1 MKRIIMTLALVAIA
15 CLSFSEVQAQA
26 ITIDVN
32 GIKFNED
39 YDAENTVSVSPI
51 VRVKKKKT
59 STALYIGKSARSTI
73 PAFEIGWNVLS
84 NVNYAPYQGLDTG
97 DFLDL
102 NNWKSTQVT
111 VNLCSASACITAIGI
126 STAIGLRFNNYRL
139 DDNLTLAKSGGL
151 IMPIP
156 TEGLYDRSAK
166 KSKFTTAAL
175 HIPVEL
181 QFGNPRRFAFSI
193 GGYLDMIINN
203 HTKIKYYG
211 GHKDKTWNYPT
222 NFLQAGARARLSFH
236 NFSIFCA
243 YQPTQLFKTGR
254 GPEAQQW
261 TIGIG
266 L

>member
-1 MKRIIMTLALVAIA
+1 MKRIIFTLALVAIA
-15 CLSFSEVQAQA
+15 CLSYSEAQA
-26 ITIDVN
+26 PAFTIDAT
-32 GIKFNED
+32 GIKFNEN
-39 YDAENTVSVSPI
+39 YDTESTVSVSPI
-51 VRVKKKKT
+51 VRVKKKKN
-59 STALYIGKSARSTI
+59 STALYLGKSARSTI

-84 NVNYAPYQGLDTG
+84 NVNYAPYAGLNTG

-102 NNWKSTQVT
+102 HNWKSTHVT
-111 VNLCSASACITAIGI
+111 LNLCSASACNTAIGI
-126 STAIGLRFNNYRL
+126 STAIGLKFNNYRL
-139 DDNLTLAKSGGL
+139 DESITLAKGDL
-151 IMPIP
+151 IMPVP
-156 TEGLYDRSAK
+156 TEGMHHRAAK

-181 QFGNPRRFAFSI
+181 QFGNPRRFAFSV
-193 GGYLDMIINN
+193 GGYLDMMINN
-203 HTKIKYYG
+203 HTKIKYHG

-222 NFLQAGARARLSFH
+222 NFLQAGARARLTFH

-254 GPEAQQW
+254 GPEVQQW

>member
-1 MKRIIMTLALVAIA
+1 MKRIIFTLALVAIA
-15 CLSFSEVQAQA
+15 CLSYCEAQAQA
-26 ITIDVN
+26 FTIDAT
-32 GIKFNED
+32 GIKFNEN
-39 YDAENTVSVSPI
+39 YDTESTVSVSPI
-51 VRVKKKKT
+51 VRVKKKKN
-59 STALYIGKSARSTI
+59 STALYLGKSARSTI

-84 NVNYAPYQGLDTG
+84 NVNYAPYAGLNTG

-102 NNWKSTQVT
+102 RNWKSTQVT
-111 VNLCSASACITAIGI
+111 LNLCSASACNTAIGI

-139 DDNLTLAKSGGL
+139 DESLTLAKGSL

-156 TEGLYDRSAK
+156 TEGMHHHAAK

-181 QFGNPRRFAFSI
+181 QFGNPRRFAFSV
-193 GGYLDMIINN
+193 GGYLDMMINN
-203 HTKIKYYG
+203 HTKIKYHG

-222 NFLQAGARARLSFH
+222 NFLQAGARARLTFH

>member
-1 MKRIIMTLALVAIA
+1 MKRIIFTLALVAIV
-15 CLSFSEVQAQA
+15 CLSYSEAQAQA
-26 ITIDVN
+26 FTIDAT
-32 GIKFNED
+32 GIKFNEN
-39 YDAENTVSVSPI
+39 YDTESTVSVSPI
-51 VRVKKKKT
+51 VRVKKKKN
-59 STALYIGKSARSTI
+59 STALYLGKSARSTI

-84 NVNYAPYQGLDTG
+84 NVNYAPYAGLNTG

-102 NNWKSTQVT
+102 HNWKSTHVT
-111 VNLCSASACITAIGI
+111 LNLCSASACNTAIGI

-139 DDNLTLAKSGGL
+139 DESITLAKGDL
-151 IMPIP
+151 IMPVP
-156 TEGLYDRSAK
+156 TEGMHHRAAK

-181 QFGNPRRFAFSI
+181 QFGNPRRFAFSV
-193 GGYLDMIINN
+193 GGYLDMMINN
-203 HTKIKYYG
+203 HTKIKYHG

-222 NFLQAGARARLSFH
+222 NFLQAGARARLTFH

>member
-1 MKRIIMTLALVAIA
+1 MKRIIFTLALVAIT
-15 CLSFSEVQAQA
+15 CLSFSEAQAQA
-26 ITIDVN
+26 FTIDAT
-32 GIKFNED
+32 GIKFNEN
-39 YDAENTVSVSPI
+39 YDTESTVSVSPI
-51 VRVKKKKT
+51 VRVKKKKN
-59 STALYIGKSARSTI
+59 STALYLGKSARSTI

-84 NVNYAPYQGLDTG
+84 NVNYAPYAGLDTG

-102 NNWKSTQVT
+102 HNWKSTHVT
-111 VNLCSASACITAIGI
+111 LNLCSASACNTTIGI
-126 STAIGLRFNNYRL
+126 STAIGLKFNNYRL
-139 DDNLTLAKSGGL
+139 DESITLAKGDL

-156 TEGLYDRSAK
+156 TEGMHHRSAK

-181 QFGNPRRFAFSI
+181 QFGNPRRFAFSV
-193 GGYLDMIINN
+193 GGYVDMMINN
-203 HTKIKYYG
+203 HTKIKYHG

-222 NFLQAGARARLSFH
+222 NFLQAGARARLTFH

-254 GPEAQQW
+254 GPEVQQW

>member
-1 MKRIIMTLALVAIA
+1 MKRIIFTLALVAIV
-15 CLSFSEVQAQA
+15 CLSYSEAQAQA
-26 ITIDVN
+26 FTIDAA
-32 GIKFNED
+32 GIKFNEN
-39 YDAENTVSVSPI
+39 YDTESTVSVSPI
-51 VRVKKKKT
+51 VRVKKKKN
-59 STALYIGKSARSTI
+59 STALYLGKSARSTI

-84 NVNYAPYQGLDTG
+84 NVNYAPYAGLNTG

-102 NNWKSTQVT
+102 HNWKSTHVT
-111 VNLCSASACITAIGI
+111 LNLCSASACNTAIGI

-139 DDNLTLAKSGGL
+139 DESLTLAKGSL
-151 IMPIP
+151 IMPVP
-156 TEGLYDRSAK
+156 TEGMHHRAAK

-181 QFGNPRRFAFSI
+181 QFGNPRRFAFSV
-193 GGYLDMIINN
+193 GGYLDMMINN
-203 HTKIKYYG
+203 HTKIKYHG

-222 NFLQAGARARLSFH
+222 NFLQAGARARLTFH

>member
-1 MKRIIMTLALVAIA
+1 MKRIIFTLALVAIA
-15 CLSFSEVQAQA
+15 CLSYCEAQAQA
-26 ITIDVN
+26 FTIDAT
-32 GIKFNED
+32 GIKFNEN
-39 YDAENTVSVSPI
+39 YDTESTVSVSPI
-51 VRVKKKKT
+51 VRVKKKKN
-59 STALYIGKSARSTI
+59 STALYLGKSARSTI

-84 NVNYAPYQGLDTG
+84 NVNYAPYAGMGTG

-102 NNWKSTQVT
+102 RNWKSTQVT
-111 VNLCSASACITAIGI
+111 LNLCSASACNTAIGI

-139 DDNLTLAKSGGL
+139 DESLTLAKGSL

-156 TEGLYDRSAK
+156 TEGMHHHAAK

-181 QFGNPRRFAFSI
+181 QFGNPRRFAFSV
-193 GGYLDMIINN
+193 GGYLDMMINN
-203 HTKIKYYG
+203 HTKIKYHG

-222 NFLQAGARARLSFH
+222 NFLQAGARARLTFH

>member
-1 MKRIIMTLALVAIA
+1 MKRIIFTLALVAIA
-15 CLSFSEVQAQA
+15 CLSYSEAQAQA
-26 ITIDVN
+26 FTIDAT
-32 GIKFNED
+32 GIKFNEN
-39 YDAENTVSVSPI
+39 YDTESTVSVSPI
-51 VRVKKKKT
+51 VRVKKKKN
-59 STALYIGKSARSTI
+59 STALYLGKSARSTI

-84 NVNYAPYQGLDTG
+84 NVNYAPYAGLNTG

-102 NNWKSTQVT
+102 HNWKSTHVT
-111 VNLCSASACITAIGI
+111 LTLCSASACNTAICI
-126 STAIGLRFNNYRL
+126 STAIGLKFNNYRL
-139 DDNLTLAKSGGL
+139 DESITLAKGDL
-151 IMPIP
+151 IMPVP
-156 TEGLYDRSAK
+156 TEGMHHRAAK

-181 QFGNPRRFAFSI
+181 QFGNPRRFAFSV
-193 GGYLDMIINN
+193 GGYLDMMINN
-203 HTKIKYYG
+203 HTKIKYHG

-222 NFLQAGARARLSFH
+222 NFLQAGARARLTFH

>member
-1 MKRIIMTLALVAIA
+1 MKRIIFTLALVAIA
-15 CLSFSEVQAQA
+15 CLSYSEVQAQA
-26 ITIDVN
+26 FTIDAT
-32 GIKFNED
+32 GIKFNEN
-39 YDAENTVSVSPI
+39 YDTESTVSVSPI
-51 VRVKKKKT
+51 VRVKKKKN
-59 STALYIGKSARSTI
+59 STALYLGKSARSTI

-84 NVNYAPYQGLDTG
+84 DVNYAPYAGLGTG

-102 NNWKSTQVT
+102 RNWKSTQVT
-111 VNLCSASACITAIGI
+111 LNLCSASACNTAIGI

-139 DDNLTLAKSGGL
+139 DESLTLAKGSL

-156 TEGLYDRSAK
+156 TEGMHHHAAK

-181 QFGNPRRFAFSI
+181 QFGNPRRFAFSV
-193 GGYLDMIINN
+193 GGYLDMMINN
-203 HTKIKYYG
+203 HTKIKYHG

-222 NFLQAGARARLSFH
+222 NFLQAGARARLTFH

>member
-1 MKRIIMTLALVAIA
+1 MKRIIFTLALVAIA
-15 CLSFSEVQAQA
+15 CLSYSEAQAQA
-26 ITIDVN
+26 FTIDAT
-32 GIKFNED
+32 GIKFNEN
-39 YDAENTVSVSPI
+39 YDTESTVSVSPI
-51 VRVKKKKT
+51 VRVKKKN
-59 STALYIGKSARSTI
+59 STALYLGKSARSTI

-84 NVNYAPYQGLDTG
+84 NVNYAPYAGLDTG

-102 NNWKSTQVT
+102 HNWKSTQVT
-111 VNLCSASACITAIGI
+111 LNLCSASACNTAIGI

-139 DDNLTLAKSGGL
+139 DESITLAKGDL
-151 IMPIP
+151 IMPVP
-156 TEGLYDRSAK
+156 TDGMHHRSAK

-181 QFGNPRRFAFSI
+181 QFG
-193 GGYLDMIINN
+193 
-203 HTKIKYYG
+203 KYYG
-211 GHKDKTWNYPT
+211 GHKDKTWNYPA
-222 NFLQAGARARLSFH
+222 NFLQAGARARLTFH

-254 GPEAQQW
+254 GPEVQQW

>member
-1 MKRIIMTLALVAIA
+1 MKRIIFTLALVAIA
-15 CLSFSEVQAQA
+15 CLSYCEAQAQA
-26 ITIDVN
+26 FTIDAT
-32 GIKFNED
+32 GIKFNEN
-39 YDAENTVSVSPI
+39 YDTESTVSVSPI
-51 VRVKKKKT
+51 VRVKKKKN
-59 STALYIGKSARSTI
+59 STALYLGKSARSTI

-84 NVNYAPYQGLDTG
+84 NVNYAPYAGLNTG

-102 NNWKSTQVT
+102 HNWKSTHVT
-111 VNLCSASACITAIGI
+111 LNLCSASACNTAIGI
-126 STAIGLRFNNYRL
+126 STAIGLKFNNYRL
-139 DDNLTLAKSGGL
+139 DESITLAKGDL

-156 TEGLYDRSAK
+156 TEGMHHRAAK

-181 QFGNPRRFAFSI
+181 QFGNPRRFAFSV
-193 GGYLDMIINN
+193 GGYLDMMINN

-222 NFLQAGARARLSFH
+222 NFLQAGARARLTFH

>member
-1 MKRIIMTLALVAIA
+1 MKRIIFTLALVAIV
-15 CLSFSEVQAQA
+15 CLSYSEAQAQA
-26 ITIDVN
+26 FTIDAT
-32 GIKFNED
+32 GIKFNEN
-39 YDAENTVSVSPI
+39 YDTESTVSVSPI
-51 VRVKKKKT
+51 VRVKKKKN
-59 STALYIGKSARSTI
+59 STALYLGKSARSTI

-84 NVNYAPYQGLDTG
+84 NVNYAPYAGLNTG

-102 NNWKSTQVT
+102 HNWKSTHVT
-111 VNLCSASACITAIGI
+111 LNLCSASACNTAIGI
-126 STAIGLRFNNYRL
+126 STAIGLKFNNYRL
-139 DDNLTLAKSGGL
+139 DESITLAKGDL
-151 IMPIP
+151 IMPVP
-156 TEGLYDRSAK
+156 TEGMHHRAAK

-181 QFGNPRRFAFSI
+181 QFGNPRRFAFSV
-193 GGYLDMIINN
+193 GGYLDMMINN
-203 HTKIKYYG
+203 HTKIKYHG

-222 NFLQAGARARLSFH
+222 NFLQAGARARLTFH

>member
-1 MKRIIMTLALVAIA
+1 MKRIIFTLALVAIV
-15 CLSFSEVQAQA
+15 CLSYSEAQAQA
-26 ITIDVN
+26 FTIDAT
-32 GIKFNED
+32 GIKFNEN
-39 YDAENTVSVSPI
+39 YDTESTVSVSPI
-51 VRVKKKKT
+51 VRVKKKKN
-59 STALYIGKSARSTI
+59 STALYLGKSARSTI

-84 NVNYAPYQGLDTG
+84 NVNYAPYAGLNTG

-102 NNWKSTQVT
+102 HNWKSTHVT
-111 VNLCSASACITAIGI
+111 LNLCSASACNTAIGI
-126 STAIGLRFNNYRL
+126 STAIGLKFNNYRL
-139 DDNLTLAKSGGL
+139 DESITLAKGDL
-151 IMPIP
+151 IMPVP
-156 TEGLYDRSAK
+156 TEGMHHRSAK

-181 QFGNPRRFAFSI
+181 QFGNPRRFAFSV
-193 GGYLDMIINN
+193 GGYLDMMINN
-203 HTKIKYYG
+203 HTKIKYHG

-222 NFLQAGARARLSFH
+222 NFLQAGARARLTFH

>member
-1 MKRIIMTLALVAIA
+1 MKRIIFTLALVAIA
-15 CLSFSEVQAQA
+15 CLSYCEAQAQA
-26 ITIDVN
+26 FTIDAT
-32 GIKFNED
+32 GIKFNEN
-39 YDAENTVSVSPI
+39 YDTESTVSVSPI
-51 VRVKKKKT
+51 VRVKKKKN
-59 STALYIGKSARSTI
+59 STALYLGKSARSTI

-84 NVNYAPYQGLDTG
+84 DVNYAPYAGLNTG

-102 NNWKSTQVT
+102 RNWKSTQVT
-111 VNLCSASACITAIGI
+111 LNLCSASACNTAIGI

-139 DDNLTLAKSGGL
+139 DESLTLAKGSL

-156 TEGLYDRSAK
+156 TEGMHHHAAK

-181 QFGNPRRFAFSI
+181 QFGNPRRFAFSV
-193 GGYLDMIINN
+193 GGYLDMMINN
-203 HTKIKYYG
+203 HTKIKYHG

-222 NFLQAGARARLSFH
+222 NFLQAGARARLTFH

>member
-1 MKRIIMTLALVAIA
+1 MKRIIFTLALVAIA
-15 CLSFSEVQAQA
+15 CLGVSEAQAQA
-26 ITIDVN
+26 FTIDAT
-32 GIKFNED
+32 GIKFNEN
-39 YDAENTVSVSPI
+39 YDTERTVSVSPI
-51 VRVKKKKT
+51 VRVKKKKN
-59 STALYIGKSARSTI
+59 STALYLGKSARSTI

-84 NVNYAPYQGLDTG
+84 NVNYAPYAGLNTG

-102 NNWKSTQVT
+102 HNWKSTHVT
-111 VNLCSASACITAIGI
+111 LNLCSASACNTAIGI
-126 STAIGLRFNNYRL
+126 STAIGLKFNNYRL
-139 DDNLTLAKSGGL
+139 DESITLAKGDL
-151 IMPIP
+151 IMPVP
-156 TEGLYDRSAK
+156 TEGMHHRAAK

-181 QFGNPRRFAFSI
+181 QFGNPRRFAFSV
-193 GGYLDMIINN
+193 GGYLDMMINN
-203 HTKIKYYG
+203 HTKIKYHG
-211 GHKDKTWNYPT
+211 GHKDKTWNYPA
-222 NFLQAGARARLSFH
+222 NFLQAGARARLTFH

>member
-1 MKRIIMTLALVAIA
+1 MKRIIFTLALVAIT
-15 CLSFSEVQAQA
+15 CLSVSEAQAQA
-26 ITIDVN
+26 FTIDAT
-32 GIKFNED
+32 GIKFNEN
-39 YDAENTVSVSPI
+39 YDTESTVSVSPI
-51 VRVKKKKT
+51 VRVKKKKS
-59 STALYIGKSARSTI
+59 STALYLGKSARSTI

-84 NVNYAPYQGLDTG
+84 NVNYAPYAGLNTG

-102 NNWKSTQVT
+102 HNWKSTHVT
-111 VNLCSASACITAIGI
+111 LNLCSASACNTAIGI
-126 STAIGLRFNNYRL
+126 STAIGLKFNNYRL
-139 DDNLTLAKSGGL
+139 DESITLAKGDL

-156 TEGLYDRSAK
+156 TEGMHHRSAK

-181 QFGNPRRFAFSI
+181 QFGNPRRFAFSV
-193 GGYLDMIINN
+193 GGYLDMMINN
-203 HTKIKYYG
+203 HTKIKYHG
-211 GHKDKTWNYPT
+211 GHKDKTWNYPV
-222 NFLQAGARARLSFH
+222 NFLQAGARARLTFH

>member
-1 MKRIIMTLALVAIA
+1 MKRIIFTLALVAIT
-15 CLSFSEVQAQA
+15 CLGVSEAQAQA
-26 ITIDVN
+26 FTIDAT
-32 GIKFNED
+32 GIKFNEN
-39 YDAENTVSVSPI
+39 YDTESTVSVSPI
-51 VRVKKKKT
+51 VRVKKKKN
-59 STALYIGKSARSTI
+59 STALYLGKSARSTI

-84 NVNYAPYQGLDTG
+84 NVNYAPYAGLDTG

-102 NNWKSTQVT
+102 HNWKSTQVT
-111 VNLCSASACITAIGI
+111 LNLCSASACNTAIGI

-139 DDNLTLAKSGGL
+139 DESLTLAKGDL

-156 TEGLYDRSAK
+156 TEGMHHRAAK

-181 QFGNPRRFAFSI
+181 QFGNPRRFAFSV
-193 GGYLDMIINN
+193 GGYVDMMINN

-211 GHKDKTWNYPT
+211 GHKDKTWNYPA
-222 NFLQAGARARLSFH
+222 NFLQAGARARLTFH

>member
-1 MKRIIMTLALVAIA
+1 MKRIIFTLALVAIT
-15 CLSFSEVQAQA
+15 CLSFSEAQAQA
-26 ITIDVN
+26 FTIDAT
-32 GIKFNED
+32 GIKFNEN
-39 YDAENTVSVSPI
+39 YDTERTVSVSPI
-51 VRVKKKKT
+51 VRVKKKKN
-59 STALYIGKSARSTI
+59 STALYLGKSARSTI
-73 PAFEIGWNVLS
+73 PAFEIGWNALS
-84 NVNYAPYQGLDTG
+84 NVNYAPYAGLNTG

-102 NNWKSTQVT
+102 HNWKSTHVT
-111 VNLCSASACITAIGI
+111 LNLCSASACNTAIGI
-126 STAIGLRFNNYRL
+126 STAIGLKFNNYRL
-139 DDNLTLAKSGGL
+139 DESITLAKGDL

-156 TEGLYDRSAK
+156 TEGMHHRAAK

-181 QFGNPRRFAFSI
+181 QFGNPRRFAFSV
-193 GGYLDMIINN
+193 GGYLDMMINN
-203 HTKIKYYG
+203 HTKIKYHG

-222 NFLQAGARARLSFH
+222 NFLQAGARARLTFH

-254 GPEAQQW
+254 GPEVQQW

>member
-1 MKRIIMTLALVAIA
+1 MKRIIFTLALVAIT
-15 CLSFSEVQAQA
+15 CLSVSEAQAQA
-26 ITIDVN
+26 FTIDAT
-32 GIKFNED
+32 GIKFNEN
-39 YDAENTVSVSPI
+39 YDTESTVSVSPI
-51 VRVKKKKT
+51 VRVKKKKN
-59 STALYIGKSARSTI
+59 STALYLGKSARSTI

-84 NVNYAPYQGLDTG
+84 NVNYAPYAGLNTG

-102 NNWKSTQVT
+102 HNWKSTHVT
-111 VNLCSASACITAIGI
+111 LNLCSASACNTAIGI

-139 DDNLTLAKSGGL
+139 DESITLAKGDL

-156 TEGLYDRSAK
+156 TEGMHHRAAK

-181 QFGNPRRFAFSI
+181 QFGNPRRFAISV
-193 GGYLDMIINN
+193 GGYVDMMINN

-211 GHKDKTWNYPT
+211 GHKDKTWNYPA
-222 NFLQAGARARLSFH
+222 NFLQAGARARLTFH

-254 GPEAQQW
+254 GPEVQQW

>member
-1 MKRIIMTLALVAIA
+1 MKRIIFTLALVAIA
-15 CLSFSEVQAQA
+15 CLNYSEAQAQA
-26 ITIDVN
+26 FTIDAT
-32 GIKFNED
+32 GIKFNEN
-39 YDAENTVSVSPI
+39 YDTESTVSVSPI
-51 VRVKKKKT
+51 VRVKKKKN
-59 STALYIGKSARSTI
+59 STALYLGKSARSTI
-73 PAFEIGWNVLS
+73 PAFEIGWNALS
-84 NVNYAPYQGLDTG
+84 NVNYAPYAGLNTG

-102 NNWKSTQVT
+102 HNWESTHVT
-111 VNLCSASACITAIGI
+111 LNLCSASACNTAIGI
-126 STAIGLRFNNYRL
+126 STAIGLKFNNYRL
-139 DDNLTLAKSGGL
+139 DESITLAKGDL

-156 TEGLYDRSAK
+156 TEGMHHRAAK

-181 QFGNPRRFAFSI
+181 QFGNPRRFAFSV
-193 GGYLDMIINN
+193 GGYLDMMINN
-203 HTKIKYYG
+203 HTKIKYHG

-222 NFLQAGARARLSFH
+222 NFLQAGARARLTFH

-254 GPEAQQW
+254 GPEVQQW

>member
-1 MKRIIMTLALVAIA
+1 MKRIIFTLALVAIA
-15 CLSFSEVQAQA
+15 CLSYSEAQAQA
-26 ITIDVN
+26 FTIDAT
-32 GIKFNED
+32 GIKFNEN
-39 YDAENTVSVSPI
+39 YDTESTVSVSPI
-51 VRVKKKKT
+51 VRVKKKHN
-59 STALYIGKSARSTI
+59 STALYLGKSARSTI

-84 NVNYAPYQGLDTG
+84 NVNYAPYAGLDTG

-102 NNWKSTQVT
+102 HNWKSTHVT
-111 VNLCSASACITAIGI
+111 LNLCSASACNTAIGI
-126 STAIGLRFNNYRL
+126 STAIGLKFNNYRL
-139 DDNLTLAKSGGL
+139 DESITLAKGDL
-151 IMPIP
+151 IMPVP
-156 TEGLYDRSAK
+156 TEGMHHRAAK
-166 KSKFTTAAL
+166 KSKFTTAAM

-181 QFGNPRRFAFSI
+181 QFGNPRRFAFSV
-193 GGYLDMIINN
+193 GGYLDMMINN
-203 HTKIKYYG
+203 HTKIKYHG

-222 NFLQAGARARLSFH
+222 NFLQAGARARLTFH

>member
-1 MKRIIMTLALVAIA
+1 MKRIIFTLALVAIV
-15 CLSFSEVQAQA
+15 CLSYSEAQAQA
-26 ITIDVN
+26 FTIDAT
-32 GIKFNED
+32 GIKFNEN
-39 YDAENTVSVSPI
+39 YDTESTVSVSPI
-51 VRVKKKKT
+51 VRVKKKKN
-59 STALYIGKSARSTI
+59 STALYLGKSARSTI

-84 NVNYAPYQGLDTG
+84 NVNYAPYAGLNTG

-102 NNWKSTQVT
+102 HNWKSTHVT
-111 VNLCSASACITAIGI
+111 LNLCSASACNTAIGI

-139 DDNLTLAKSGGL
+139 DESITLAKGDL
-151 IMPIP
+151 IMPVP
-156 TEGLYDRSAK
+156 TEGMHHRTAK

-181 QFGNPRRFAFSI
+181 QFGNPRRFAFSV
-193 GGYLDMIINN
+193 GGYLDMMINN

-211 GHKDKTWNYPT
+211 GHKDKTWNYPA
-222 NFLQAGARARLSFH
+222 NFLQAGARARLTFH

-254 GPEAQQW
+254 GPEVQQW

>member
-1 MKRIIMTLALVAIA
+1 MKRIIFTLALVAIT
-15 CLSFSEVQAQA
+15 CLSYSEAQAQA
-26 ITIDVN
+26 FTIDAT
-32 GIKFNED
+32 GIKFNEN
-39 YDAENTVSVSPI
+39 YDTESTVSVSPI
-51 VRVKKKKT
+51 VRVKKKKN
-59 STALYIGKSARSTI
+59 STALYLGKSARSTI

-84 NVNYAPYQGLDTG
+84 DVNYAPYAGLDTG

-102 NNWKSTQVT
+102 HNWKSTHVT
-111 VNLCSASACITAIGI
+111 LNLCSASACNTAIGI
-126 STAIGLRFNNYRL
+126 STALGLKFNNYRL
-139 DDNLTLAKSGGL
+139 DESITLAKGDL
-151 IMPIP
+151 IMPVP
-156 TEGLYDRSAK
+156 TEGMHHRSAK

-181 QFGNPRRFAFSI
+181 QFGNPRRFAFSV
-193 GGYLDMIINN
+193 GGYVDMMINN

-211 GHKDKTWNYPT
+211 GHKDKTWNYPA
-222 NFLQAGARARLSFH
+222 NFLQAGARARLTFH

-254 GPEAQQW
+254 GPEVQQW

>member
-1 MKRIIMTLALVAIA
+1 MKRIIFTLALVAIA
-15 CLSFSEVQAQA
+15 CLSYCEAQAQA
-26 ITIDVN
+26 FTIDAT
-32 GIKFNED
+32 GIKFNEN
-39 YDAENTVSVSPI
+39 YDTESTVSVSPI
-51 VRVKKKKT
+51 VRVKKKKN
-59 STALYIGKSARSTI
+59 STALYLGKSARSTI

-84 NVNYAPYQGLDTG
+84 DVNYAPYAGLDTG

-102 NNWKSTQVT
+102 RNWKSTQVT
-111 VNLCSASACITAIGI
+111 LNLCSASACNTAIGI

-139 DDNLTLAKSGGL
+139 DESLTLAKGSL

-156 TEGLYDRSAK
+156 TEGMHHHAAK

-181 QFGNPRRFAFSI
+181 QFGNPRRFAFSV
-193 GGYLDMIINN
+193 GGYLDMMINN
-203 HTKIKYYG
+203 HTKIKYHG

-222 NFLQAGARARLSFH
+222 NFLQAGARARLTFH

-254 GPEAQQW
+254 GPEVQQW

>member
-1 MKRIIMTLALVAIA
+1 MKRIIFTLALVAIA
-15 CLSFSEVQAQA
+15 CLSYCEAQAQA
-26 ITIDVN
+26 FTIDAT
-32 GIKFNED
+32 GIKFNEN
-39 YDAENTVSVSPI
+39 YDTESTVSVSPI
-51 VRVKKKKT
+51 VRVKKKKN
-59 STALYIGKSARSTI
+59 STALYLGKSARSTI

-84 NVNYAPYQGLDTG
+84 NVNYAPYAGLNTG

-102 NNWKSTQVT
+102 HNWKSTHVT
-111 VNLCSASACITAIGI
+111 LNLCSASACNTAIGI
-126 STAIGLRFNNYRL
+126 STAIGLKFNNYRL
-139 DDNLTLAKSGGL
+139 DESITLAKGDL

-156 TEGLYDRSAK
+156 TEGMHHRAAK

-181 QFGNPRRFAFSI
+181 QFGNPRRFAFSV
-193 GGYLDMIINN
+193 GGYLDMMINN
-203 HTKIKYYG
+203 HTKIKYHG

-222 NFLQAGARARLSFH
+222 NFLQAGARARLTFH

>member
-1 MKRIIMTLALVAIA
+1 M
-15 CLSFSEVQAQA
+15 
-26 ITIDVN
+26 
-32 GIKFNED
+32 
-39 YDAENTVSVSPI
+39 
-51 VRVKKKKT
+51 
-59 STALYIGKSARSTI
+59 
-73 PAFEIGWNVLS
+73 
-84 NVNYAPYQGLDTG
+84 NYAPYAGLNTG

-102 NNWKSTQVT
+102 HNWKSTHVT
-111 VNLCSASACITAIGI
+111 LNLCSASACNTAIGI

-139 DDNLTLAKSGGL
+139 DESITLAKGDL
-151 IMPIP
+151 IMPVP
-156 TEGLYDRSAK
+156 TEGMHHRSAK

-181 QFGNPRRFAFSI
+181 QFGNPRRFAFSV
-193 GGYLDMIINN
+193 GGYVDMMINN
-203 HTKIKYYG
+203 HTKIKYHG

-222 NFLQAGARARLSFH
+222 NFLQAGARARLTFH

-254 GPEAQQW
+254 GPEVQQW

>member
-1 MKRIIMTLALVAIA
+1 MKRIIFTLALVAIA
-15 CLSFSEVQAQA
+15 CLSYSEVQAQA
-26 ITIDVN
+26 FTIDAT
-32 GIKFNED
+32 GIKFNEN
-39 YDAENTVSVSPI
+39 YDTESTVSVSPI
-51 VRVKKKKT
+51 VRVKKKKN
-59 STALYIGKSARSTI
+59 STALYLGKSARSTI

-84 NVNYAPYQGLDTG
+84 NVNYAPYAGLNTG

-102 NNWKSTQVT
+102 HNWKSTHVT
-111 VNLCSASACITAIGI
+111 LNLCSASACNTAIGI

-139 DDNLTLAKSGGL
+139 DESITLAKGSL

-156 TEGLYDRSAK
+156 TEGMHHQAAK

-181 QFGNPRRFAFSI
+181 QFGNPRRFAFSV
-193 GGYLDMIINN
+193 GGYLDMMINN
-203 HTKIKYYG
+203 HTKIKYHG

-222 NFLQAGARARLSFH
+222 NFLQAGARARLTFH

-254 GPEAQQW
+254 GPEVQQW

>member
-1 MKRIIMTLALVAIA
+1 MKRIIFTLALVAIT
-15 CLSFSEVQAQA
+15 CLSFSEAQAQA
-26 ITIDVN
+26 FTIDAT
-32 GIKFNED
+32 GIKFNEN
-39 YDAENTVSVSPI
+39 YDTESTVSVSPI
-51 VRVKKKKT
+51 VRVKKKKN
-59 STALYIGKSARSTI
+59 STALYLGKSARSTI

-84 NVNYAPYQGLDTG
+84 NVNYAPYAGMDTG

-102 NNWKSTQVT
+102 HNWKSTHVT
-111 VNLCSASACITAIGI
+111 LNLCSASACNTAIGI
-126 STAIGLRFNNYRL
+126 STAIGLKFNNYRL
-139 DDNLTLAKSGGL
+139 DESITLAKGDL
-151 IMPIP
+151 IMPVP
-156 TEGLYDRSAK
+156 TEGMHHRAAK

-181 QFGNPRRFAFSI
+181 QFGNPRRFAFSV
-193 GGYLDMIINN
+193 GGYVDMMINN
-203 HTKIKYYG
+203 HTKIKYHG

-222 NFLQAGARARLSFH
+222 NFLQAGARARLTFH

-254 GPEAQQW
+254 GPEVQQW

>member
-1 MKRIIMTLALVAIA
+1 MKRIIFTLALVAIA
-15 CLSFSEVQAQA
+15 CLNYSEAQAQA
-26 ITIDVN
+26 FTIDAT
-32 GIKFNED
+32 GIKFNEN
-39 YDAENTVSVSPI
+39 YDTESTVSVSPI
-51 VRVKKKKT
+51 VRVKKKKN
-59 STALYIGKSARSTI
+59 STALYLGKSARSTI
-73 PAFEIGWNVLS
+73 PAFEIGWNALS
-84 NVNYAPYQGLDTG
+84 NVNYAPYAGLNTG

-102 NNWKSTQVT
+102 HNWESTHVT
-111 VNLCSASACITAIGI
+111 LNLCSASACNTAIGI
-126 STAIGLRFNNYRL
+126 STAIGLKFNNYRL
-139 DDNLTLAKSGGL
+139 DESITLAKGDL

-156 TEGLYDRSAK
+156 TEGMHHRAAK

-181 QFGNPRRFAFSI
+181 QFGNPRRFAFSV
-193 GGYLDMIINN
+193 GGYLDMMINN
-203 HTKIKYYG
+203 HTKIKYHG

-222 NFLQAGARARLSFH
+222 NFLQAGARARLTFH

>member
-1 MKRIIMTLALVAIA
+1 MKRIIFTLALVAIT
-15 CLSFSEVQAQA
+15 CLSYSEAQAQA
-26 ITIDVN
+26 FTIDAT
-32 GIKFNED
+32 GIKFNEN
-39 YDAENTVSVSPI
+39 YDTESTVSVSPI
-51 VRVKKKKT
+51 VRVKKKKN
-59 STALYIGKSARSTI
+59 STALYLGKSARSTI

-84 NVNYAPYQGLDTG
+84 NVNYAPYAGLNTG

-102 NNWKSTQVT
+102 HNWKSTHVT
-111 VNLCSASACITAIGI
+111 LNLCSASACNTAIGI

-139 DDNLTLAKSGGL
+139 DESITLAKGDL
-151 IMPIP
+151 IMPVP
-156 TEGLYDRSAK
+156 TEGMHHRSAK

-181 QFGNPRRFAFSI
+181 QFGNPRRFAFSV
-193 GGYLDMIINN
+193 GGYVDMMINN
-203 HTKIKYYG
+203 HTKIKYHG

-222 NFLQAGARARLSFH
+222 NFLQAGARARLTFH

-254 GPEAQQW
+254 GPEVQQW

>member
-1 MKRIIMTLALVAIA
+1 MKRIIFTLALMAIA
-15 CLSFSEVQAQA
+15 CLSFNEAQAQA
-26 ITIDVN
+26 FTIDAT

-39 YDAENTVSVSPI
+39 YDAESTVSVSPI
-51 VRVKKKKT
+51 VRVKKKKS

-73 PAFEIGWNVLS
+73 PALEIGWNVLS
-84 NVNYAPYQGLDTG
+84 NVNYAPYAGTDAG
-97 DFLDL
+97 NFLDL

-111 VNLCSASACITAIGI
+111 VNLCSASACNTAIGI

-139 DDNLTLAKSGGL
+139 DDNLTLAKSSGL
-151 IMPIP
+151 IMPVP
-156 TEGLYDRSAK
+156 TEGLYHRSAK

-181 QFGNPRRFAFSI
+181 QFGNPRRFAFSV
-193 GGYLDMIINN
+193 GGYVDMMINN
-203 HTKIKYYG
+203 HTKIKYNG
-211 GHKDKTWNYPT
+211 GHKDKTWNYPA
-222 NFLQAGARARLSFH
+222 NFLQAGARARFTFH

-254 GPEAQQW
+254 GPEVQQW

>member
-1 MKRIIMTLALVAIA
+1 MKRIIFTLALVAIA
-15 CLSFSEVQAQA
+15 CLSYSEVQAQA
-26 ITIDVN
+26 FTIDAT
-32 GIKFNED
+32 GIKFNEN
-39 YDAENTVSVSPI
+39 YDTESTVSVSPI
-51 VRVKKKKT
+51 VRVKKKKN
-59 STALYIGKSARSTI
+59 STALYLGKSARSTI

-84 NVNYAPYQGLDTG
+84 NVNYTPYAGLNTG

-102 NNWKSTQVT
+102 SNWKSTQVT
-111 VNLCSASACITAIGI
+111 LNLCSASACNTAIGI

-139 DDNLTLAKSGGL
+139 DESLTLAKGSL

-156 TEGLYDRSAK
+156 TEGMHHHAAK

-181 QFGNPRRFAFSI
+181 QFGNPRRFAFSV
-193 GGYLDMIINN
+193 GGYLDMMINN
-203 HTKIKYYG
+203 HTKIKYHG

-222 NFLQAGARARLSFH
+222 NFLQAGARARLTFH

>member
-1 MKRIIMTLALVAIA
+1 MKRIIFTLALVAIT
-15 CLSFSEVQAQA
+15 CLSYSEAQAQA
-26 ITIDVN
+26 FTIDAT
-32 GIKFNED
+32 GIKFNEN
-39 YDAENTVSVSPI
+39 YDTESTVSVSPI
-51 VRVKKKKT
+51 VRVKKKKN
-59 STALYIGKSARSTI
+59 STALYLGKSARSTI

-84 NVNYAPYQGLDTG
+84 NVNYAPYAGLNTG

-102 NNWKSTQVT
+102 HNWKSTHVT
-111 VNLCSASACITAIGI
+111 LNLCSASACNTAIGI
-126 STAIGLRFNNYRL
+126 STALGLKFNNYRL
-139 DDNLTLAKSGGL
+139 DESITLAKGDL
-151 IMPIP
+151 IMPVP
-156 TEGLYDRSAK
+156 TEGMHHRSAK

-181 QFGNPRRFAFSI
+181 QFGNPRRFAFSV
-193 GGYLDMIINN
+193 GGYVDMMINN

-211 GHKDKTWNYPT
+211 GHKDKTWNYPA
-222 NFLQAGARARLSFH
+222 NFLQAGARARLTFH

>member
-1 MKRIIMTLALVAIA
+1 MKRIIFTLALVAIA
-15 CLSFSEVQAQA
+15 CLSYSEAQAQA
-26 ITIDVN
+26 FTIDAT
-32 GIKFNED
+32 GIKFNEN
-39 YDAENTVSVSPI
+39 YDTESTVSVSPI
-51 VRVKKKKT
+51 VRVKKKKN
-59 STALYIGKSARSTI
+59 STALYLGKSARSTI

-84 NVNYAPYQGLDTG
+84 NVNYAPYAGLNTG

-102 NNWKSTQVT
+102 HNWKSTHVT
-111 VNLCSASACITAIGI
+111 LNLCSASACNTAIGI
-126 STAIGLRFNNYRL
+126 STAIGLKFNNYRL
-139 DDNLTLAKSGGL
+139 DESITLAKGDL

-156 TEGLYDRSAK
+156 TEGMHHRSAK

-181 QFGNPRRFAFSI
+181 QFGNPRRFAFSV
-193 GGYLDMIINN
+193 GGYLDMMINN
-203 HTKIKYYG
+203 HTKIKYHG

-222 NFLQAGARARLSFH
+222 NFLQAGARARLTFH

>member
-1 MKRIIMTLALVAIA
+1 MKRIIFTLALVAIA
-15 CLSFSEVQAQA
+15 CLSYCEAQAQA
-26 ITIDVN
+26 FTIDAT
-32 GIKFNED
+32 GIKFNEN
-39 YDAENTVSVSPI
+39 YDTESTVSVSPI
-51 VRVKKKKT
+51 VRVKKKKN
-59 STALYIGKSARSTI
+59 STALYLGKSARSTI

-84 NVNYAPYQGLDTG
+84 NVNYAPYAGMGTG

-102 NNWKSTQVT
+102 RNWKSTQVT
-111 VNLCSASACITAIGI
+111 LNLCSASACNTAIGI

-139 DDNLTLAKSGGL
+139 DESLTLAKGSL

-156 TEGLYDRSAK
+156 TEGMHHYAAK

-181 QFGNPRRFAFSI
+181 QFGNPRRFAFSV
-193 GGYLDMIINN
+193 GGYLDMMINN
-203 HTKIKYYG
+203 HTKIKYHG

-222 NFLQAGARARLSFH
+222 NFLQAGARARLTFH